1 VDLVVPVDV
10 ERDHVRGRAD
20 APVTLVEYGDFECAY
35 CGHAEPVIRE
45 LLADVGDLCYVWRHL
60 PLSDVHPQAQLAAEA
75 SEAAGA
81 HGKFW
86 EMYDLLFAHQRKLLM
101 RDLVDYA
108 THLALDSVRFR
119 EDLRKRTFAPRV
131 AEDVASADLS
141 GVSGTPMFF
150 INGRRHYGAYDMNTL
165 TAAVRAA
172 RVRAAVA
179 RPSAGPERLALTR
192 DGQLGT

>member
-1 VDLVVPVDV
+1 VDLAVPVDV

-20 APVTLVEYGDFECAY
+20 APVTLVEYGDYECAY

-45 LLADVGDLCYVWRHL
+45 LLADFGDLCYVWRQL

-86 EMYDLLFAHQRKLLM
+86 EMYDLLFAHQ
-101 RDLVDYA
+101 
-108 THLALDSVRFR
+108 HNC
-119 EDLRKRTFAPRV
+119 P
-131 AEDVASADLS
+131 
-141 GVSGTPMFF
+141 
-150 INGRRHYGAYDMNTL
+150 L

-192 DGQLGT
+192 DGQLDI